1 MNIIELM
8 AETSIAESVGNSLL
22 LLDIDDTLLTAQNI
36 YIHKILP
43 SGKIEKLTPEQY
55 AAEDTKKQKASGVKY
70 SYEEFNDPKKVAKS
84 IKTGIPIIPNLSIMD
99 SYIKNGW
106 RIGILTARGLE
117 DVIADS
123 MKKWLMHKDEKGKLR
138 NIGDK
143 LVRELI
149 FAINDSNKRYAGEGD
164 FDKKKNVI
172 KKLAKQFD
180 RIVFIDDDPKNL
192 KAVKDMVEREKIKN
206 VYPKEAK
213 KSES

>member
-22 LLDIDDTLLTAQNI
+22 LLDIDDTLLTANGI
-36 YIHKILP
+36 KIWRKLP
-43 SGKIEKLTPEQY
+43 TDKKEVGLTPEQY
-55 AAEDTKKQKASGVKY
+55 AKEKVTPENRKYY
-70 SYEEFNDPKKVAKS
+70 SYKEFTDPKKVAKS

-106 RIGILTARGLE
+106 KIGILTARGLE
-117 DVIADS
+117 NVIADS
-123 MKKWLMHKDEKGKLR
+123 MKKWLMHKDEKGKLQ

-172 KKLAKQFD
+172 KKLAKQYD

-192 KAVKDMVEREKIKN
+192 KAVKEMVEKEGIKN